1 VKGEKERT
9 MRTGISKAWTFGFAL
24 ATLGAVAAAALG
36 QTQQGTTAP
45 GLPQPG
51 MATKPSVWVE
61 NRGAEQAVPITVERV
76 TAPLN
81 VQVVGVPTF
90 ALSSET
96 ILTTRPVRLGWEYR
110 TLTVKAGT
118 DPSGELNA
126 AGAEG
131 WEVVGVLVADR
142 QATALLLKRAR

>member
-1 VKGEKERT
+1 
-9 MRTGISKAWTFGFAL
+9 
-24 ATLGAVAAAALG
+24 
-36 QTQQGTTAP
+36 
-45 GLPQPG
+45 